1 MTGRRFWKMSGSGN
15 DFVFFDAMVEP
26 AGSLATPEVIGRLCE
41 RRTGVGAD
49 GVVFLEPHAKQA
61 FMMRYFNRDGSLAEM
76 CGNAALCS
84 TRLAR
89 DLGIAGEGDF
99 VFETVSGPVTGRMVD
114 GGPEIDMVPV
124 TELQPDYSTSRAEH
138 ERRIG
143 YARVGVPHL
152 VVLVDDVSAV
162 DVERRGR
169 ELRRLP
175 SLRDGANAN
184 FVSRSPEGGWTIRTY
199 ERGVEEETF
208 ACGTGAVASAA
219 LLLSW
224 GLAQGPVA
232 LTTRSGCDLTAR
244 IPAPADDLTGSSD
257 LAASSDPAGHRPPGR
272 RRGSPPVLRG
282 EGRIVFEGFL
292 GDI

>member
-1 MTGRRFWKMSGSGN
+1 MKGRRFWKMSGSGN
-15 DFVFFDAMVEP
+15 DFIFFDAMREP

-49 GVVFLEPHAKQA
+49 GVVFLEPHASLA

-89 DLGIAGEGDF
+89 DLGLVGHGDF
-99 VFETVSGPVTGRMVD
+99 AFETVSGPVTGRFAD

-124 TELQPDYSTSRAEH
+124 TEMQSDFSTDRIAH
-138 ERRIG
+138 EGRIG

-152 VVLVDDVSAV
+152 VVLVDDVRDV

-169 ELRRLP
+169 ELRLLP

-184 FVSRSPEGGWTIRTY
+184 FVSRGPQGSWTIRTY

-208 ACGTGAVASAA
+208 ACGTGAVATAA
-219 LLLSW
+219 LLTAW
-224 GLAQGPVA
+224 GLANGPVA
-232 LTTRSGCDLTAR
+232 LTTRSGRDLTAR
-244 IPAPADDLTGSSD
+244 VPAMTADYPGSGDIAPPS
-257 LAASSDPAGHRPPGR
+257 AAGR
-272 RRGSPPVLRG
+272 QGTRSAPPVLRG
-282 EGRIVFEGFL
+282 EGRVVFEGIL
-292 GDI
+292 GEF